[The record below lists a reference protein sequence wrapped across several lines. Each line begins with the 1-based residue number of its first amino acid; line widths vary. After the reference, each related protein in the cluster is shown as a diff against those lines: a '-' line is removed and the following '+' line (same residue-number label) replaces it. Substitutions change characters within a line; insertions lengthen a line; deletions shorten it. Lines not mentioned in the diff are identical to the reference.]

1 MIPRLARVLAW
12 AICLPIFL
20 LAWPIVAAMAFWDDF
35 RRTAVHREFI
45 QRRGQRGIL
54 VYSNSPIWQAYIEQN
69 WLPHVSDRM
78 AVLNWSERS
87 RWASD
92 ALDVELF
99 RRLGGAREF
108 NPLAIIFRELP
119 PHATFR
125 EWASSIRRLDLW
137 GALVPHTDPVAV
149 IRFWQPFRDFKH
161 GKDAALRR
169 AEAEMFEL
177 LGIDSARSTSNESL
191 QQSGDFR

>member
-1 MIPRLARVLAW
+1 MI
-12 AICLPIFL
+12 
-20 LAWPIVAAMAFWDDF
+20 WPIVAAMVWWDDL

-54 VYSNSPIWQAYIEQN
+54 VYSNSPNWHAYIEQN
-69 WLPHVSDRM
+69 WLPRIDNRM

-87 RWASD
+87 RWQSET
-92 ALDVELF
+92 LEVQLF
-99 RRLGGAREF
+99 RKLGGPREF

-125 EWASSIRRLDLW
+125 AWVGSIRRLDLW
-137 GALVPHTDPVAV
+137 GALIPHSERVAV
-149 IRFWQPFRDFKH
+149 VRFWQPFRDFKH

-169 AEAEMFEL
+169 AEVEMFDL
-177 LGIDSARSTSNESL
+177 LGIGPAPSTSNESL
-191 QQSGDFR
+191 QQTGDLR